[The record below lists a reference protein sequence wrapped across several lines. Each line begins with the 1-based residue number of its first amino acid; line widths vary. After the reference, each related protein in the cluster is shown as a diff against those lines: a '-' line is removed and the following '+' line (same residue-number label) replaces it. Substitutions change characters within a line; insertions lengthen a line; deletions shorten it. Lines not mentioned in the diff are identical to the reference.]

1 MYISTS
7 RQANRPA
14 AARPRVTAGLKWP
27 PEIGPKAYAPI
38 ITVRPRA
45 MATPKKPTPSGFPA
59 PFPGKTAE
67 KVAVPTRPN
76 TRRNVPTVSAISRA
90 RVDGSAGAGASGYD
104 IRAPHKK
111 VHRGNRSAAVH
122 RRCSIE
128 KIVRRKHSGNSQVVP
143 QYDSGRWPN
152 RKDQTVDGC
161 PGIR

>member
-59 PFPGKTAE
+59 PLPGKTAE
-67 KVAVPTRPN
+67 KVAVPTRPK
-76 TRRNVPTVSAISRA
+76 TRRKVPTVSAISRA
-90 RVDGSAGAGASGYD
+90 RVDGSAGAGASGYE
-104 IRAPHKK
+104 IRAPQKK
-111 VHRGNRSAAVH
+111 CTAATKAQRCTDDVRSNRSFEENIAETH
-122 RRCSIE
+122 R
-128 KIVRRKHSGNSQVVP
+128 
-143 QYDSGRWPN
+143 
-152 RKDQTVDGC
+152 
-161 PGIR
+161 